1 MQRRGKNVVKTWFH
15 ASTQKKERKKLC
27 LTEKKIIQYNQTIC
41 RYCDFLNFLRRHNQI
56 GGRLFSWMYLI
67 RKRWSRGGAC
77 CKKKHKKKRKK
88 THGPLLML
96 LTSILSINSWWVI
109 SLLHNYMTLTYHPI
123 QWSTQ
128 WCIPIFFC
136 MSMAHSSQP
145 QINTIFAEWVS
156 NHFNI
161 DKS

>member
-1 MQRRGKNVVKTWFH
+1 MPQRKK
-15 ASTQKKERKKLC
+15 KKEPKLNRNF
-27 LTEKKIIQYNQTIC
+27 TEKIIQYNQTIC

-56 GGRLFSWMYLI
+56 GVRLFSWMDPK

-77 CKKKHKKKRKK
+77 CKKKTQKEKEK

-128 WCIPIFFC
+128 WCIPIFFVC
-136 MSMAHSSQP
+136 QWHILP
-145 QINTIFAEWVS
+145 NP
-156 NHFNI
+156 
-161 DKS
+161 KSIPSLLNGCLIIST